1 MFTFL
6 YLMLF
11 CQSTKGEKIQIENHS
26 KKQRFTIISCVAVH
40 FVPHFVPHSTFV
52 FYPDGKKHPVKNN
65 IGTIL
70 FSDVKHDK
78 EERRTQQIITSKWCH
93 VYTQSGFAKFYFAM
107 NEKWFL
113 AYKI

>member
-1 MFTFL
+1 M
-6 YLMLF
+6 
-11 CQSTKGEKIQIENHS
+11 
-26 KKQRFTIISCVAVH
+26 H
-40 FVPHFVPHSTFV
+40 FVPHFVPHCTFV

-65 IGTIL
+65 IGTIP
-70 FSDVKHDK
+70 FFDVKLDK
-78 EERRTQQIITSKWCH
+78 EERKTQQIITSKWCH